1 MTVGTKTTDETASQ
15 ARTRVKPAGPPIRI
29 TAATLDDPVANLAS
43 DGFGGI
49 VGKRARMPRT
59 RSAIAFLLLLMTLA
73 STAVGIGIR
82 DPCFNSAWEGGGNQQ
97 YTHMCYSDI
106 PYLFQNHGFASRQTA
121 YNSPVGYLEYQ
132 VVTGAAIQTAA
143 VLAEHT
149 GGGAKNQSRWFY
161 VFTTWLLLVFAG
173 IAVIALIGLAGPR
186 PWDAAIFALAPGL
199 MLSGTINWD
208 LIAVGLAL
216 VGLFAWARR
225 KPVLAGVFIGLASAT
240 KLYPALLLVALILVC
255 WRAGKMQ
262 AWALTAGGAVAAWVA
277 VNLPFMIWHYS
288 SWEYF
293 FTFNQNRSA
302 DWGSLWLLL
311 QYSPMHLTF
320 SASRLDVIF
329 TVLLALS
336 CVAVGLLTWLA
347 RYRPRIA
354 QVAFLIAAAFILF
367 NKVYSPQYVLW
378 LIPLAALARPRWR
391 DFLIWQACEVLYYG
405 GIWLYLVTFNGSNRG
420 LPQPGYEIAIMIHM
434 AGTIFMVVQVIRDM
448 LDPRRDP
455 VRVSGYDDPAG
466 GVLDGAEDAYGFS
479 DLYLFQPPQGAEAA
493 EAGKGAAAQKADG
506 KAKGKAG
513 IRGKGKGKAD
523 AKSEAEAQGEAESAT
538 SMSAEGGVGGD
549 GDSSGESAAAEAAGS
564 ETAVLLVEEAAVPE
578 PDADDEQT
586 GRSSSADD

>member
-1 MTVGTKTTDETASQ
+1 MTVGTDTTDETANQ
-15 ARTRVKPAGPPIRI
+15 AKTRDEPAGPAVRI
-29 TAATLDDPVANLAS
+29 TAATLDDPVANLAA
-43 DGFGGI
+43 DGFGGV
-49 VGKRARMPRT
+49 VGKRARLPKTRT
-59 RSAIAFLLLLMTLA
+59 AIAFLLLLMTLT

-106 PYLFQNHGFASRQTA
+106 PYLYQTHGLASRTTA
-121 YNSPVGYLEYQ
+121 YNSTTGYLEYP
-132 VVTGAAIQTAA
+132 VITGAAIQTAA
-143 VLAEHT
+143 LLAEHT

-173 IAVIALIGLAGPR
+173 ITIIAVVGLAGPR

-199 MLSGTINWD
+199 ILSGTINWD
-208 LIAVGLAL
+208 LIAVGLAM

-225 KPVLAGVFIGLASAT
+225 KPVLAGVFIGLGAST
-240 KLYPALLLVALILVC
+240 KLYPALILVALILVC
-255 WRAGKMQ
+255 WRAGKMR
-262 AWALTAGGAVAAWVA
+262 AWGLAAAGAVAAWLV
-277 VNLPFMIWHYS
+277 VNLPFMVWHFK

-293 FTFNQNRSA
+293 LTFNQNRSA

-311 QYSPMHLTF
+311 QYLSPKDLTF
-320 SASRLDVIF
+320 TPSGLDVIF

-336 CVAVGLLTWLA
+336 CVGIGLLTWLA

-354 QVAFLIAAAFILF
+354 QVAFLVAAAFILF

-391 DFLIWQACEVLYYG
+391 DFLIWQSCEVIYYG
-405 GIWLYLVTFNGSNRG
+405 AIWLYLVTVSSSNRG
-420 LPQPGYEIAIMIHM
+420 LPQPGYEVAIAIHL
-434 AGTIFMVVQVIRDM
+434 AGLVFMVVQVIRDV

-479 DLYLFQPPQGAEAA
+479 DTYLFQQSKQSDDAQEPTAGIDSAGGTDAAREIGAGEAEATGEA
-493 EAGKGAAAQKADG
+493 LVATDAVSESESVAETVPETVGSAGSPDAPADGAGSDPAREAGK
-506 KAKGKAG
+506 
-513 IRGKGKGKAD
+513 
-523 AKSEAEAQGEAESAT
+523 
-538 SMSAEGGVGGD
+538 
-549 GDSSGESAAAEAAGS
+549 
-564 ETAVLLVEEAAVPE
+564 
-578 PDADDEQT
+578 
-586 GRSSSADD
+586 

>member
-1 MTVGTKTTDETASQ
+1 MTVGTDTTDETANQ
-15 ARTRVKPAGPPIRI
+15 AKARDLPAGPAIRI

-43 DGFGGI
+43 DGFGGV
-49 VGKRARMPRT
+49 VGKHAKLPRT
-59 RSAIAFLLLLMTLA
+59 RAAIAFLLLLMTLT
-73 STAVGIGIR
+73 STAVGIGLR

-106 PYLFQNHGFASRQTA
+106 PYLYQTHGLANRVTA
-121 YNSPVGYLEYQ
+121 YNSTTGYLEYP
-132 VVTGAAIQTAA
+132 VITGAAIETAA
-143 VLAEHT
+143 LLAEHT

-173 IAVIALIGLAGPR
+173 ITIIAVIGLAGPR

-199 MLSGTINWD
+199 ILSGTINWD
-208 LIAVGLAL
+208 LIAVGLSM

-225 KPVLAGVFIGLASAT
+225 KPVLAGVFIGLATAT
-240 KLYPALLLVALILVC
+240 KLYPALLLVALVLLC
-255 WRAGKMQ
+255 WRAGKMR
-262 AWALTAGGAVAAWVA
+262 AWGLTAAGAVGAWLV
-277 VNLPFMIWHYS
+277 VNLPFMIWHFS

-302 DWGSLWLLL
+302 DWGSMWLLL
-311 QYSPMHLTF
+311 QYLAPKSLTF
-320 SASRLDVIF
+320 TPSGLDVIF

-336 CVAVGLLTWLA
+336 CVGVGLLTWLA

-367 NKVYSPQYVLW
+367 NKVYSPQYVLC

-391 DFLIWQACEVLYYG
+391 DFLIWQACEVIYYG

-420 LPQPGYEIAIMIHM
+420 LPQPGYEIAIVIHM
-434 AGTIFMVVQVIRDM
+434 AGLIFMVVQVVRDV

-479 DLYLFQPPQGAEAA
+479 DLYLFQTTKDASTAGESVESPKSEEPAEGATPDDAVIEATADESALEAA
-493 EAGKGAAAQKADG
+493 APD
-506 KAKGKAG
+506 
-513 IRGKGKGKAD
+513 
-523 AKSEAEAQGEAESAT
+523 
-538 SMSAEGGVGGD
+538 SAEEV
-549 GDSSGESAAAEAAGS
+549 ESPA
-564 ETAVLLVEEAAVPE
+564 TANE
-578 PDADDEQT
+578 
-586 GRSSSADD
+586 